1 MKRIHQLALI
11 GVAAA
16 ALGLGTGSAQAATPE
31 THRREAMQRAR
42 IEQGVQSGRLTR
54 GEAWRLRR
62 GERGIHRMDRR
73 FSRDGHFTRR
83 ERFRMNRAQDRESMR
98 IWRMK
103 HNRRNRV

>member
-1 MKRIHQLALI
+1 MKRILELALI

-31 THRREAMQRAR
+31 THRREVMQRRR
-42 IEQGVQSGRLTR
+42 IEQGVRSGHLTR
-54 GEAWRLRR
+54 WEAMRLSR
-62 GERGIHRMDRR
+62 GEFRIHRMDRR

-83 ERFRMNRAQDRESMR
+83 ERMRMNRTLDRQSDR
-98 IWRMK
+98 IWRLK